1 VLRDRHLHLYR
12 VLWANAY
19 HRPGRRP
26 ICDLSQAKLA
36 LALDLTTRQVQRLL
50 ADLRQPGP
58 DLRHPSARPAGE
70 RVAYLTVYPAERRPG
85 GRPGGRGA
93 GGGRLLVGNRYILNV
108 TLPEVEA
115 AVRGQLYAPAVAGG
129 LIEALEGRLTF
140 PQVEAHMPRS
150 YRSDI
155 AEEPVSAGHTE
166 ATREAMSLDPIGV
179 ERERGYQQLPGWP
192 QQPGGAPA
200 AQPPPRPGEPGYQQ
214 WAEAEKRRQ
223 LAELD
228 AWTREHEDG
237 PS

>member
-1 VLRDRHLHLYR
+1 VLREGHLRLYR
-12 VLWANAY
+12 TLWANAF

-26 ICDLSQAKLA
+26 ICDFPQAKLA
-36 LALDLTTRQVQRLL
+36 LALDCSIPTVQRLL

-58 DLRHPSARPAGE
+58 DVRHPSVRPAGL
-70 RVAYLTVYPAERRPG
+70 RVAYVTVYPAERRPG

-108 TLPEVEA
+108 SLAEVEA
-115 AVRGQLYAPAVAGG
+115 AVRGQLYAPAAAGT

-150 YRSDI
+150 YRSI
-155 AEEPVSAGHTE
+155 NGESAISAGHTE
-166 ATREAMSLDPIGV
+166 ASGEAVMLTPEVGREIGGTSSY
-179 ERERGYQQLPGWP
+179 RGGPTP
-192 QQPGGAPA
+192 PGGAPA
-200 AQPPPRPGEPGYQQ
+200 AQPPPRPGDPGYQQ

-223 LAELD
+223 LAALD